1 MLGAAGDISRKDP
14 KYKAPSSSLQI
25 YFKQKLAFLAVPK
38 TGTTAYEIALR
49 NEADIVFAK
58 RRKHMTAGQFQRRMM
73 PFLKGFYDLEPE
85 RMAIMR
91 DPIEQIRSWYR
102 YRSVAGKKNSA
113 AHVSFDEFV
122 LAAIQDPEP
131 PFAAIGSQYGFLTMV
146 DGKQP
151 VEHLFAYE
159 TQKVVRN
166 WLEARFEQHLKFPIK
181 NVSPNTPTP
190 LSPDVEAKLREARA
204 PEFALYDRILQAGG
218 HLNPMQG

>member
-1 MLGAAGDISRKDP
+1 M
-14 KYKAPSSSLQI
+14 QI
-25 YFKQKLAFLAVPK
+25 YFKQNLAFLAVPK
-38 TGTTAYEIALR
+38 TGTTAYEMALR

-73 PFLKGFYDLEPE
+73 PFLKDFYDLAPE

-102 YRSVAGKKNSA
+102 YRSKSGRKNN
-113 AHVSFDEFV
+113 VQGRSFDEFV
-122 LAAIQDPEP
+122 LATLQDPEP
-131 PFAAIGSQYGFLTMV
+131 SFAAIGSQYGFLTMA

-151 VEHLFAYE
+151 VEHLFSYE

-166 WLEARFEQHLKFPIK
+166 WLETRFEKKLDFPIK
-181 NVSPNTPTP
+181 NVSPNAPTP

-204 PEFALYDRILQAGG
+204 PEFVLYDRILQAGG
-218 HLNPMQG
+218 HLSPMSR

>member
-1 MLGAAGDISRKDP
+1 M
-14 KYKAPSSSLQI
+14 QI
-25 YFKQKLAFLAVPK
+25 YFKQNLAFLAVPK

-73 PFLKGFYDLEPE
+73 PFLKDFYNLQPE

-91 DPIEQIRSWYR
+91 NPIEQIRSWYR
-102 YRSVAGKKNSA
+102 YRSKPGGKNS
-113 AHVSFDEFV
+113 VEGRSFDEFV
-122 LAAIQDPEP
+122 LATLQDPEP
-131 PFAAIGSQYGFLTMV
+131 PFAAIGSQHGFLTMA
-146 DGKQP
+146 DGQQP

-159 TQKVVRN
+159 TQKVVRD
-166 WLEARFEQHLKFPIK
+166 WLETRFEKKLDFPIK

-190 LSPDVEAKLREARA
+190 LSPEVEAKLREARA
-204 PEFALYDRILQAGG
+204 PEFALYNRILQAGG